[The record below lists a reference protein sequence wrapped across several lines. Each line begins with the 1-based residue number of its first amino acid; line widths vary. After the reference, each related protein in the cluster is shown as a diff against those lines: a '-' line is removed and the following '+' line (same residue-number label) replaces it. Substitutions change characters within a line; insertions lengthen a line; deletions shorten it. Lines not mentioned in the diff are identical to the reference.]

1 MNPLKNYK
9 MKDNRQI
16 QQAAVIGSGIMGSRI
31 ACHLANVGIQVL
43 LLDITPLKLNES
55 EEKQGFD
62 LDQDIVKNRIVKDAL
77 KSTLKSR
84 PSSLYQKEFAHRIS
98 TGNLSDDFNEI
109 VHADWII
116 EVVVERLDIKKR
128 SLKKW
133 KNIENQAVSFPV
145 TPLESLS
152 I

>member
-16 QQAAVIGSGIMGSRI
+16 QKAAVIGSGIMGSRI

-62 LDQDIVKNRIVKDAL
+62 LDQDIVKIGL
-77 KSTLKSR
+77 
-84 PSSLYQKEFAHRIS
+84 
-98 TGNLSDDFNEI
+98 
-109 VHADWII
+109 
-116 EVVVERLDIKKR
+116 
-128 SLKKW
+128 
-133 KNIENQAVSFPV
+133 
-145 TPLESLS
+145 
-152 I
+152 